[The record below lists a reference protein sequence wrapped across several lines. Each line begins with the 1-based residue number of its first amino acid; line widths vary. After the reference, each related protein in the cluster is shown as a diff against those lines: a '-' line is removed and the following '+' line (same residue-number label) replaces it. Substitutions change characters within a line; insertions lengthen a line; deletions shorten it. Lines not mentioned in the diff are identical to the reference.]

1 MRFDK
6 RVFYFNEKKEPLD
19 WKLGSMNDLGA
30 EKQKELF
37 SVASTQANLKERQVV
52 VVTDQPLPI
61 RSGYLKVD
69 DQVFTIL
76 KVIGSTIYAGEH
88 RGRL

>member
-6 RVFYFNEKKEPLD
+6 QVFYFNEKKESLG
-19 WKLGSMNDLGA
+19 WKLGNMNDLGA

-37 SVASTQANLKERQVV
+37 SAASTQANLKERHVV

-61 RSGYLKVD
+61 RSGFLKIN

-76 KVIGSTIYAGEH
+76 KVIGSTIYAGEY

>member
-30 EKQKELF
+30 EKQNELF
-37 SVASTQANLKERQVV
+37 SAASTQANMKERHVV

-61 RSGYLKVD
+61 RAGFLKIN
-69 DQVFTIL
+69 DQAFTIL
-76 KVIGSTIYAGEH
+76 KVIGSTIYAGEY

>member
-6 RVFYFNEKKEPLD
+6 QVFYFNEKKEPLG

-37 SVASTQANLKERQVV
+37 SAASTQANLKERHVV
-52 VVTDQPLPI
+52 VATDQPLPI
-61 RSGYLKVD
+61 RSGFLKIN
-69 DQVFTIL
+69 DQAFTIL
-76 KVIGSTIYAGEH
+76 KVIGSTAYAGEY